1 MDKKSRNT
9 LLMIASAGLGFAALV
24 LILISVFGL
33 SEANWVLTAGLF
45 CVALGTLI
53 NIIRLMLNK
62 KNGRR

>member
-9 LLMIASAGLGFAALV
+9 LLMIASAGLGLAALV
-24 LILISVFGL
+24 LILISVFGS
-33 SEANWVLTAGLF
+33 SETNWVLTAGLF